1 MNSLLKFLLDLGPL
15 VIFFACYYW
24 LGIMPATAVFMA
36 ATVIAGIV
44 TYVLTRKVSPL
55 IVFSAVVVLIFGG
68 LTIWLNDDLFIKM
81 KPTIYYFAVAFIL
94 AGGLATGRLII
105 RDIMD
110 MAIQLTE
117 RGWQIFTV
125 RLVLFFC
132 ALGWL
137 NVYVAQNYSFETWL
151 WFKVWGFIPL
161 NLLFFMAQMPLFMRH
176 EIKAEEPPAPPA

>member
-1 MNSLLKFLLDLGPL
+1 MNSLLKFFLELGPL

-24 LGIMPATAVFMA
+24 IGIIPATAVFMV
-36 ATVIAGIV
+36 ATVLSGIV

-55 IVFSAVVVLIFGG
+55 IVFSAFVVLIFGG

-81 KPTIYYFAVAFIL
+81 KPTIYYFAVGFIL

-105 RDIMD
+105 RDLMD
-110 MAIQLTE
+110 MAIQLTA
-117 RGWQIFTV
+117 RGWEIFTV

-132 ALGWL
+132 ALGLL

-161 NLLFFMAQMPLFMRH
+161 NLVFFMTQEPLFMRH
-176 EIKAEEPPAPPA
+176 EIKAEEPPAPTV

>member
-15 VIFFACYYW
+15 VIFFGCYYAF
-24 LGIMPATAVFMA
+24 GITAATAVFMG

-110 MAIQLTE
+110 LAVQLTD
-117 RGWQIFTV
+117 RGWELFTV
-125 RLVLFFC
+125 RLVLFFA
-132 ALGWL
+132 ALAWL
-137 NVYVAQNYSFETWL
+137 NVYVAQSYAFETWL

-161 NLLFFMAQMPLFMRH
+161 NLLFFMAQVPLFMRY
-176 EIKAEEPPAPPA
+176 EVKAEEPPA